1 MYSSPD
7 AVPLTSSELDSL
19 ISQSVKSLDMA
30 DQVTRHAH
38 AQLVGHLALSQI
50 ERVSPSQESQ
60 KTLSK
65 DANSEGKNTENDDV
79 HIASAAVEVVKP
91 LLTPQEMLMHLSS
104 HLNKASASRRIRI
117 GMFDFYAAL
126 LTKLGTGFCEANS
139 SLIVS
144 HLLLEIVSSP
154 RLSTSPTVS
163 LCALRYEKLLV
174 RSLAGILLRDLVG
187 VRMLSEQGRIAAIQ
201 DLASV
206 YLKRWPPIMPNQTAP
221 PSSVLVCMLRGVSGL
236 LQQLG
241 NALPPVQVGSS
252 VCRTSD
258 LTLIYYL

>member
-7 AVPLTSSELDSL
+7 AAPLASSELDSI
-19 ISQSVKSLDMA
+19 ISQSVKSLDAA

-38 AQLVGHLALSQI
+38 AQLVGHLLALSQI

-65 DANSEGKNTENDDV
+65 DANSEGKHTEDDDA
-79 HIASAAVEVVKP
+79 HIASGAVEVAKP

-104 HLNKASASRRIRI
+104 HFNKASASRRIRI
-117 GMFDFYAAL
+117 GIFDFYAAL
-126 LTKLGTGFCEANS
+126 LTKLGTGFCEANF

-144 HLLLEIVSSP
+144 HLLSEIVSSP
-154 RLSTSPTVS
+154 RLSTPGPTVS
-163 LCALRYEKLLV
+163 TGALRYERLLV
-174 RSLAGILLRDLVG
+174 RSLVGILLRELVG
-187 VRMLSEQGRIAAIQ
+187 VRMLSEQGQIAAIQ

-206 YLKRWPPIMPNQTAP
+206 YLKRWPPMMPNQTAP
-221 PSSVLVCMLRGVSGL
+221 PSSVLVCVLREVSGL

-241 NALPPVQVGSS
+241 NAPPPVQVG
-252 VCRTSD
+252 VIRLLD
-258 LTLIYYL
+258 F